1 MTKDIF
7 IKLRCTEEQ
16 REQIKINAVKQG
28 FNGISDFLLYLGLNA
43 EVTKKIII
51 KADEYYEYF

>member
-1 MTKDIF
+1 MAKDIF
-7 IKLRCTEEQ
+7 LKLRCTEEQ
-16 REQIKINAVKQG
+16 REQIKINAVNQG

-51 KADEYYEYF
+51 KENE

>member
-1 MTKDIF
+1 MAKDIF
-7 IKLRCTEEQ
+7 IKLRCTEQE
-16 REQIKINAVKQG
+16 REQIKTNAVKQG

-51 KADEYYEYF
+51 KEND